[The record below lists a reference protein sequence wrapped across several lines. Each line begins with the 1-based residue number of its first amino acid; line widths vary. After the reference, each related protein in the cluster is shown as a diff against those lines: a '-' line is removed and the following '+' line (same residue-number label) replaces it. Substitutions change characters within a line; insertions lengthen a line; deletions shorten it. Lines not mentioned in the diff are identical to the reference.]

1 MFDKIEPT
9 RRYDMYEKEL
19 NALKKAGRLRTRKV
33 WDKNLI
39 DFASN
44 DYLGLANNKEQL
56 QKALTLLDE
65 YENHAPKASMLVN
78 GYHEIHQRFEQRL
91 ATLNGFEEGIVV
103 GSGFL
108 ANMALIEALVRKK
121 DLLFID
127 EEYHASGMMAT
138 GLLTDRVVK
147 FKHNDSKD
155 LEEKLQ
161 NHQNTGRKIIA
172 VEGVY
177 SMSGALCKKEIFE
190 IADKYEALLIVDEA
204 HSSGVVGN
212 KLLGIFEF
220 YDITPHERHIKMGTL
235 GKAYG
240 SYGAYILASSHIVS
254 FLINRGKPIIYSTAP
269 SVIDT
274 ALALVNINYV
284 AENHKKLSDEITKR
298 QKVIQKICNL
308 SNNSLIVPIK
318 VKNNQMTLEYQQK
331 LESKG
336 YLIGAI
342 RQPTVDEP
350 ILRIIPRLGSSVED
364 LKSMLY
370 EVF

>member
-1 MFDKIEPT
+1 
-9 RRYDMYEKEL
+9 MYEKEL
-19 NALKKAGRLRTRKV
+19 NALKKAGRLRQRKV

-44 DYLGLANNKEQL
+44 DYLGLANKKEQL
-56 QKALTLLDE
+56 QKALNLLAK

-78 GYHEIHQRFEQRL
+78 GYHPVHQRFEERL
-91 ATLNGFEEGIVV
+91 ASLNGFEEGIVV

-127 EEYHASGMMAT
+127 EDYHASGMIAT
-138 GLLTDRVVK
+138 GLLADRVVK
-147 FKHNDSKD
+147 FKHNDPED
-155 LEEKLQ
+155 LEQKLKEYP
-161 NHQNTGRKIIA
+161 NNGRKIIA

-177 SMSGALCKKEIFE
+177 SMSGTLCDRDIFE

-204 HSSGVVGN
+204 HSSGVVGD
-212 KLLGIFEF
+212 KLLGIFEY

-240 SYGAYILASSHIVS
+240 SYGAYILASSHIIS
-254 FLINRGKPIIYSTAP
+254 FLLNRGKPIIYSTSP

-274 ALALVNINYV
+274 ALALVNIDYV
-284 AENHKKLSDEITKR
+284 AKNHAILSSEIKKR
-298 QKVIQKICNL
+298 QALIQEI
-308 SNNSLIVPIK
+308 SNITSNSLIVPVK
-318 VKNNQMTLEYQQK
+318 VTNNQMTLNYQQK

-342 RQPTVDEP
+342 RQPTVHEP
-350 ILRIIPRLGSSVED
+350 ILRIIPRLGSNIED